1 MNLVI
6 GLVVLIITVAIGTA
20 IVAGIAGS
28 LETGSAAQNAAN
40 LGIEAFANFSSLLPV
55 VGLVGIAVVILGL
68 VIGGFAMR
76 KQ

>member
-20 IVAGIAGS
+20 IVAGIAGT
-28 LETGSAAQNAAN
+28 LEADSAAQNAAN